1 MNDKTG
7 TYKTE
12 LMLAQC
18 GINGCAFEYYKC
30 AARIASEDPESLN
43 QIIMYIYY
51 PMSVHFC
58 QTISFI
64 ERTMRESAAQL
75 YFGAPELFDQK
86 RNDHIGVVPTVSEVL
101 GVLIDFEYS
110 DNY

>member
-18 GINGCAFEYYKC
+18 GINGCAFKYYKY
-30 AARIASEDPESLN
+30 AVRIASEYPEGLN
-43 QIIMYIYY
+43 QIIKYIYY

-58 QTISFI
+58 QTMSYI

-75 YFGAPELFDQK
+75 YFGAPELFEQK
-86 RNDHIGVVPTVSEVL
+86 RNNHIGVVPTVSEVL